1 MLEKMKTRIVIAD
14 DNSAWCNIL
23 KKYLQQNTEFEVV
36 GTTEDGEEQISM
48 IKNLKPDIVITD
60 IKRESG
66 ISGIEVIKR
75 CNELNLGQT
84 KFLVET
90 ASCSIDERMLLNNLG
105 IKNILLKPFSLNE
118 IIKKLEEVY

>member
-1 MLEKMKTRIVIAD
+1 MLEKMKKRIVIAD

-23 KKYLQQNTEFEVV
+23 KKYLKQNTEFEVV

-75 CNELNLGQT
+75 CNELNLEQT